1 MNKGKLV
8 VTIAA
13 SVAAGALLGVL
24 LAPDKGKKTRKQLT
38 KKGLALKE
46 NIKDKLNIL
55 VDDAIDEYETA
66 KEKASGIID
75 KAQAKKDAIKEN
87 LKEALS

>member
-8 VTIAA
+8 ITIAA

-38 KKGLALKE
+38 KKVLKSFQF
-46 NIKDKLNIL
+46 LLVRIL
-55 VDDAIDEYETA
+55 
-66 KEKASGIID
+66 KMQLKII
-75 KAQAKKDAIKEN
+75 IMEF
-87 LKEALS
+87 LLPL